1 MHHPV
6 PAPRSLVLV
15 GVLIAIT
22 LLAYW
27 PSTVALWS
35 FWTSQSFLG
44 GQGPLIATLSVWL
57 LVRSRSVLEGTR
69 IRPSVA
75 GGAALLAC
83 SVASVIF
90 WRSAIEELHLL
101 LLPMLMFLAVLAAL
115 GRGVAQL
122 VAFPLGYL
130 YFAEPTWR
138 VLIEPLQSLTV
149 RAAVFIAPLIGMP
162 VVASGTLLRLP
173 HGVTFEV
180 TPLCS
185 GVNFLVVG
193 LAIAAL
199 FGELQRASL
208 RRRAALLGVM
218 ALLMIASN
226 WLRVLAIMLAGY
238 TSGMRLFVTRG
249 HVAFGWVLFA
259 LVMLGFVAWARRRA
273 PLVERDGAGPPRATG
288 VAEVEWLPGVGIA
301 VAALIVV
308 PALARAAPAMLGPGE
323 GRLALQLPPARAGW
337 EGPLASS
344 DTQWK
349 PQFVGEH
356 SEWHAAYRDD
366 AGALVELVV
375 IGYPTQE
382 QGRELVNEEN
392 SLLGSG
398 DLTARGE
405 ATVVYGAR
413 PHFEFVANDATE
425 RRFIIWSV
433 YDIGG
438 RRFVTPLFSQ
448 LWYGVSSLRRPPYSV
463 QFAYRTIC
471 EPSCDAARARLARFE
486 RVMAVDIII
495 THQQT
500 IPAAPGVRTA

>member
-1 MHHPV
+1 MHHAVPTLRGLIPV
-6 PAPRSLVLV
+6 AA
-15 GVLIAIT
+15 LIAIA

-27 PSTVALWS
+27 PSTLALWS

-44 GQGPLIATLSVWL
+44 GHGPLVAALSAWL
-57 LVRSRSVLEGTR
+57 IVRSRSALAQTPA
-69 IRPSVA
+69 RPSA
-75 GGAALLAC
+75 WGCAALLAC

-90 WRSAIEELHLL
+90 WRSGIEELHML
-101 LLPMLMFLAVLAAL
+101 LLPLLLFLAVLAAF
-115 GRGVAQL
+115 GRGVARI

-130 YFAEPTWR
+130 YFAEPSWR
-138 VLIEPLQSLTV
+138 ILIGPLQSLTG
-149 RAAVFIAPLIGMP
+149 RAVVLIGPLVGMP
-162 VVASGTLLRLP
+162 AVRSGTLLQLP
-173 HGVTFEV
+173 HGATFEV

-199 FGELQRASL
+199 IGELQQASV
-208 RRRAALLGVM
+208 RRRAGLLGVM
-218 ALLMIASN
+218 ALLMVASN

-238 TSGMRLFVTRG
+238 TSGMRLLVTRG
-249 HVAFGWVLFA
+249 HVLFGWALFV
-259 LVMLGFVAWARRRA
+259 LVMLVFVAWATRRVPLGRDSVARSRA
-273 PLVERDGAGPPRATG
+273 NG
-288 VAEVEWLPGVGIA
+288 VSDVSWLPGVGAA
-301 VAALIVV
+301 VAILIAMPV
-308 PALARAAPAMLGPGE
+308 LAHAAPAMLRPGGSE
-323 GRLALQLPPARAGW
+323 LALQLPSARAGW

-344 DTQWK
+344 DPQWK
-349 PQFVGEH
+349 PEFVGEH
-356 SEWHAAYRDD
+356 SEWHVAYRDD
-366 AGALVELVV
+366 AGAIVELVA

-398 DLTARGE
+398 DLTALG
-405 ATVVYGAR
+405 AVAVVHGAR

-425 RRFIIWSV
+425 RRFIVWSV

-448 LWYGVSSLRRPPYSV
+448 LWYGVSSLGRPPYSV

-486 RVMAVDIII
+486 RVVAVDITI
-495 THQQT
+495 TGQRKT
-500 IPAAPGVRTA
+500 LAARGGRTA

>member
-6 PAPRSLVLV
+6 PVPRILILV
-15 GVLIAIT
+15 GALIAIT

-27 PSTVALWS
+27 PSAVGLWG
-35 FWTSQSFLG
+35 FWTTESFLG
-44 GQGPLIATLSVWL
+44 GQGPFIAGLSVWL
-57 LVRSRSVLEGTR
+57 LVRSRSALEGCCLN
-69 IRPSVA
+69 PSRA
-75 GGAALLAC
+75 GCAALLIC

-90 WRSAIEELHLL
+90 WRSAIAELHML
-101 LLPMLMFLAVLAAL
+101 LLPVLMFLAMLAAC
-115 GRGVAQL
+115 GRGVAHL

-138 VLIEPLQSLTV
+138 ILTGPLQSLTA
-149 RAAVFIAPLIGMP
+149 RAAALMGPLIGMP
-162 VVASGTLLRLP
+162 VVGSGTLLSLP

-199 FGELQRASL
+199 IGELQRASL
-208 RRRAALLGVM
+208 RRRAALLGAM
-218 ALLMIASN
+218 ALLMIVSN

-238 TSGMRLFVTRG
+238 TSDMRLLVTRG
-249 HVAFGWVLFA
+249 HLLFGWLLFA
-259 LVMLGFVAWARRRA
+259 LVMLGFVAWVTRRAPPADRDSPARRR
-273 PLVERDGAGPPRATG
+273 VSG
-288 VAEVEWLPGVGIA
+288 VSDLNWLPGAGTA
-301 VAALIVV
+301 VAILIVTPV
-308 PALARAAPAMLGPGE
+308 LARAAPAMLDPGK
-323 GRLALQLPPARAGW
+323 GALALQLPPARAGW
-337 EGPLASS
+337 QGPLESS

-349 PQFVGEH
+349 PDFVGDH

-366 AGALVELVV
+366 AGAIVELVA

-398 DLTARGE
+398 DLTALGE
-405 ATVVYGAR
+405 ATVVRGPQ
-413 PHFEFVANDATE
+413 PHFEFIANDAAE
-425 RRFIIWSV
+425 RRFVVWSV

-448 LWYGVSSLRRPPYSV
+448 LWYGVSSLGRSPYSV

-471 EPSCDAARARLARFE
+471 EPSCDAARARLASFARI
-486 RVMAVDIII
+486 VAVDITI
-495 THQQT
+495 TGRRT
-500 IPAAPGVRTA
+500 TLAARGGTA